1 MPAYFECLGCKS
13 VTLLAGGAPVCKTCG
28 HGTGLV
34 LYRDDEKY
42 AAKARLAGIRRPP
55 HTGGAGL
62 DQPGQVPS
70 T

>member
-1 MPAYFECLGCKS
+1 MPAYFECLDCKS
-13 VTLLAGGAPVCKTCG
+13 VTLLVGAPVCKSCG

-42 AAKARLAGIRRPP
+42 AAKARLAGTLMPR
-55 HTGGAGL
+55 HTDPGM